1 MTIFDH
7 ANEKANVWIND
18 MMRELGT
25 HDPRQAYHALC
36 ASLHVLRD
44 RMRVDEAAQ
53 LSAQLPLLVRGLFYE
68 GWRPASPPVHVRR
81 PDELLALVDQE
92 LGDGQSIDPERAFA
106 ATLEVLRKHV
116 SAGELASLAH
126 VLPRNIAELAR

>member
-7 ANEKANVWIND
+7 ANEKANVWIKD

-25 HDPRQAYHALC
+25 DDARQAYHALC

-44 RMRVDEAAQ
+44 QLRVDEAAQ
-53 LSAQLPLLVRGLFYE
+53 LAAQLPLLIRGLFYE
-68 GWRPASPPVHVRR
+68 GWRPASIPVHVRR
-81 PDELLALVDQE
+81 PAELIALVDQK
-92 LGDGQSIDPERAFA
+92 LGDGQAVDPERALA
-106 ATLEVLRKHV
+106 ATLEVLRKHL

-126 VLPRNIAELAR
+126 VLPRSIADLAR